1 MLSAIPRNWWLVA
14 LRGALA
20 VVFGIVAFIWPGL
33 TLEVL
38 LLLFGAYAFVDGII
52 VLSFGLMAAGSG
64 GRWWPLVLGG
74 IVGIAAGVLTFFY
87 PGATALALVLVI
99 GGWAIVTG
107 VLEIAGAIRL
117 RNLISNEWLMGLSGL
132 LSIVFGALSWCSQAA
147 ARSHWCTCLAF
158 TPSSPGSHN
167 WALRSAC
174 GGSEAA
180 SSRLRT
186 SPLRRCT
193 ESFSATR
200 IVISAAPLTA
210 GSALRAR
217 SSMC

>member
-20 VVFGIVAFIWPGL
+20 VVFGIVAFVGPDL
-33 TLEVL
+33 TFEVL
-38 LLLFGAYAFVDGII
+38 VLLFGAYAFVDGII

-117 RNLISNEWLMGLSGL
+117 RNLISNEWLIALSGL
-132 LSIVFGALSWCSQAA
+132 LSIVFGALVLVQPGSGALALVYLFGFYAIIAGLAQLG
-147 ARSHWCTCLAF
+147 LAF
-158 TPSSPGSHN
+158 R
-167 WALRSAC
+167 LRGL
-174 GGSEAA
+174 GGSLQPLAHVAA
-180 SSRLRT
+180 S
-186 SPLRRCT
+186 PLH
-193 ESFSATR
+193 
-200 IVISAAPLTA
+200 
-210 GSALRAR
+210 
-217 SSMC
+217 

>member
-1 MLSAIPRNWWLVA
+1 MLSAITRNWWLVA

-20 VVFGIVAFIWPGL
+20 VVFGIVAFVWPGF
-33 TLEVL
+33 TFEVL
-38 LLLFGAYAFVDGII
+38 VLLFGAYAFVDGII

-117 RNLISNEWLMGLSGL
+117 RNLISNEWLIALSGL
-132 LSIVFGALSWCSQAA
+132 LSIVFGALVLVQPGSGALTLVYVFGSYAIIAGLAQLG
-147 ARSHWCTCLAF
+147 LAF
-158 TPSSPGSHN
+158 R
-167 WALRSAC
+167 LRGL
-174 GGSEAA
+174 GGSLQPLAHVAA
-180 SSRLRT
+180 S
-186 SPLRRCT
+186 PLH
-193 ESFSATR
+193 
-200 IVISAAPLTA
+200 
-210 GSALRAR
+210 
-217 SSMC
+217 